1 MLQIISWRFDPN
13 QLSDNFEGPFAWCG
27 NCKTLI
33 SLELFLCTKQLPHQ
47 IPLWHF
53 NQTLIPKSH
62 LNWEF
67 MKIYYKTKVIWLSIS
82 QNHFQSFLIKV
93 QWSQGE
99 CQIRDFLL
107 RVIPSIGIWHYC
119 VHPKI
124 CIKYRKH
131 WWIIYTNVSS
141 VVAFQRWWVL
151 NSKLFAQEST
161 CSKEIL
167 ISTSLNHL
175 WFSVVGAIK
184 GDYLDFPCENFE
196 IHYELDV
203 GIIACN
209 F

>member
-1 MLQIISWRFDPN
+1 M
-13 QLSDNFEGPFAWCG
+13 
-27 NCKTLI
+27 
-33 SLELFLCTKQLPHQ
+33 PHE

-67 MKIYYKTKVIWLSIS
+67 MKIYYKTKVIWLSIL

-99 CQIRDFLL
+99 CQIHDFLL

-131 WWIIYTNVSS
+131 GWIIYFYSILTSKSFLFFMFTYFFKWTLQCAKSLLLYKEERNKGTVDRPFNVCTSNISS
-141 VVAFQRWWVL
+141 KHFMFLW
-151 NSKLFAQEST
+151 
-161 CSKEIL
+161 
-167 ISTSLNHL
+167 IS
-175 WFSVVGAIK
+175 
-184 GDYLDFPCENFE
+184 
-196 IHYELDV
+196 
-203 GIIACN
+203 
-209 F
+209 